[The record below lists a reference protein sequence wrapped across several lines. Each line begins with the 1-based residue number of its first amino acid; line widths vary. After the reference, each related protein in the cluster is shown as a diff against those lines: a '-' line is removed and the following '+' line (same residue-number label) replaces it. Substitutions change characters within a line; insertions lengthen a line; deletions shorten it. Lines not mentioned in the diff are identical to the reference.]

1 MTHKTGKTDRKEADA
16 RERLIE
22 AGIDVF
28 GQHGFEGASTRRL
41 AAEAGVN
48 IAAIPYYYGS
58 KEGLYK
64 AVVEEIVQRVRERL
78 APEIASANDLA
89 MREDATEGELI
100 AELQR
105 LLTAMALTIIGS
117 PEAKRWARI
126 VLQEQIKP
134 SEAFEIL
141 FQGFFKRM
149 LGACGT
155 LLSRLTRLSAESE
168 ELIFLAQAILGQ
180 VLIFRIGETALLRRL
195 DREQLTPG
203 QVSKLAGLI
212 AVNVEAITRNAIGMA
227 AGQKGKAKP

>member
-48 IAAIPYYYGS
+48 IAAIPYYFGS

-64 AVVEEIVQRVRERL
+64 AVAEQIVQRVRERL
-78 APEIASANDLA
+78 APEIAAAAALVE
-89 MREDATEGELI
+89 REAASEDELI
-100 AELQR
+100 GGLQR
-105 LLTAMALTIIGS
+105 LLTAMAFTIIGS

-149 LGACGT
+149 LGACGA
-155 LLSRLTRLSAESE
+155 LLARLTRLPAESE

-195 DREQLTPG
+195 DSEQLTPG

-212 AVNVEAITRNAIGMA
+212 AANVEAIARNAIGTA
-227 AGQKGKAKP
+227 AGQRGKAKP

>member
-1 MTHKTGKTDRKEADA
+1 MNMDAGKRPGKEADA

-48 IAAIPYYYGS
+48 IAAIPYYYGG

-64 AVVEEIVQRVRERL
+64 AVVEQIVQRVRERL
-78 APEIASANDLA
+78 EPEIVAANDLA

-100 AELQR
+100 AGLQR
-105 LLTAMALTIIGS
+105 LLTAMAIAIIGS

-149 LGACGT
+149 LSACGA
-155 LLSRLTRLSAESE
+155 LLARLTRLPAESE

-195 DREQLTPG
+195 DSEQLTPG

-212 AVNVEAITRNAIGMA
+212 AANVEAIARNAIGMA
-227 AGQKGKAKP
+227 AGRKGEAKP